1 MLFVPKNVMSKIDR
15 FIPNLSMGTYLPL
28 TIP

>member
-1 MLFVPKNVMSKIDR
+1 VPKNTMSKIDR

-28 TIP
+28 ALP

>member
-1 MLFVPKNVMSKIDR
+1 MVFVPKNVMSKIDR

-28 TIP
+28 ALP